1 MTLFD
6 LTGLRAL
13 VVGGA
18 GDLGR
23 AMLEG
28 LLEAGARAVAVD
40 IAAKVADLAT
50 QWRAQGHDA
59 HGLQVD
65 IRDRNAIKASV
76 HEAVRLLGG
85 PIDILVNA
93 AGIQRRA
100 PSEHFSEQDW
110 DDVLSVNLTAG
121 FVYSQQV
128 APDMIA
134 RGRGKIIHVA
144 SIMSQFGGI
153 TIPAYADLGSYIAR
167 QLADIGL
174 TIQVE
179 VIPKSLLLTQTAN
192 GDALFFRAS
201 WIADYPDPENFL
213 SVFYGNNPAP
223 PNYTRY
229 RNAEYD
235 RLYEKVIREPD
246 LQQRIHYYREMDQ
259 MLIQDAPVVPLWYD
273 QVLRLVQPEV
283 LGFKTNGLNLLDLR
297 KVQIRKQ

>member
-1 MTLFD
+1 MKIFD
-6 LTGLRAL
+6 LAGLRAL

-28 LLEAGARAVAVD
+28 LLEAGARVVAVD
-40 IAAKVADLAT
+40 ISAKVADLAT
-50 QWRAQGHDA
+50 QWRAQGQDA

-65 IRDRNAIKASV
+65 IRDRQAIKASV
-76 HEAVRLLGG
+76 QDAVRLLGG

-100 PSEHFSEQDW
+100 PSERFTEEDW

-153 TIPAYADLGSYIAR
+153 TIPAYAASKGGLAQLTKALSNDWAAHGICVNAIAPGYMDT
-167 QLADIGL
+167 QLNTALIADEKRSAEVLLRTPAKRWGQPADMKGVVVFL
-174 TIQVE
+174 ASAASDFVTGT
-179 VIPKSLLLTQTAN
+179 VIPVDGGYSA
-192 GDALFFRAS
+192 R
-201 WIADYPDPENFL
+201 
-213 SVFYGNNPAP
+213 
-223 PNYTRY
+223 
-229 RNAEYD
+229 
-235 RLYEKVIREPD
+235 
-246 LQQRIHYYREMDQ
+246 
-259 MLIQDAPVVPLWYD
+259 
-273 QVLRLVQPEV
+273 
-283 LGFKTNGLNLLDLR
+283 
-297 KVQIRKQ
+297 